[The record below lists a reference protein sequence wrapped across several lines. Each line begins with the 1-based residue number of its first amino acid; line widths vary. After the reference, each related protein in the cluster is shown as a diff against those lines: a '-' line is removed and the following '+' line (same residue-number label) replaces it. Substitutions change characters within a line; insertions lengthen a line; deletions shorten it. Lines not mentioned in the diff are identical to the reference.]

1 MYKSFLLFRVF
12 SKLNNSLSSVLYTG
26 SSLASV
32 IENRLHS
39 LLLLKKLVCVK
50 QDVEMRDQAVLASAD
65 FAIKIGNITYT
76 ERTDGGTG
84 MLEAI

>member
-1 MYKSFLLFRVF
+1 M
-12 SKLNNSLSSVLYTG
+12 
-26 SSLASV
+26 
-32 IENRLHS
+32 
-39 LLLLKKLVCVK
+39 LLLKKLVCVK